1 MSLNENTISVIAYV
15 IFVSEMSIENCLKA
29 EKLYISEKLRRIENV
44 WRNKFLVLILLK
56 GSLCLLVNYMYV
68 FYSFFL

>member
-44 WRNKFLVLILLK
+44 RRNKFLVLILLK